1 MLKQDER
8 GQVVFFSSIGSLMSP
23 DRDQEPAGSGA
34 HVLLV
39 EDEVMVRA
47 LLADELRGAGLA
59 VVEAASADEAWAY
72 LQSGGA
78 ADLMFSDVQM
88 PGSMD
93 GLELKRRVREAFPEV
108 KIILTSGN
116 LGPRHPGE
124 VDAFLPKP
132 FLFSKAVE
140 YTIKLLGRAG

>member
-1 MLKQDER
+1 
-8 GQVVFFSSIGSLMSP
+8 MSP
-23 DRDQEPAGSGA
+23 ERDQEPASGP

-39 EDEVMVRA
+39 EDEVTVRA

-59 VVEAASADEAWAY
+59 VVEAANADEAWAY
-72 LQSGGA
+72 LQSGGT

-140 YTIKLLGRAG
+140 YTIKLLGRA

>member
-1 MLKQDER
+1 
-8 GQVVFFSSIGSLMSP
+8 MSP
-23 DRDQEPAGSGA
+23 ERDQEPASGA

-59 VVEAASADEAWAY
+59 VVEAANADEAWAY
-72 LQSGGA
+72 LQSGGSA
-78 ADLMFSDVQM
+78 ELMFSDVQM

-93 GLELKRRVREAFPEV
+93 GLELKRRVREAFPDV

-124 VDAFLPKP
+124 VDVFLPKP

-140 YTIKLLGRAG
+140 HTIKLLGRA